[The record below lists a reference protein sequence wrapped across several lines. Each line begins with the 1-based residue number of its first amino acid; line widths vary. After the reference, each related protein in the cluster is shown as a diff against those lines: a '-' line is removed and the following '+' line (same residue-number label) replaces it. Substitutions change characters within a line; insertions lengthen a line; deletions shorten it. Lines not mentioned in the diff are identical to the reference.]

1 MIYIGADKHGLKA
14 IQFVSEFLKSK
25 GMVFE
30 NLGVT
35 AENEELPLQDLIP
48 KIVQGVLKDPKNN
61 RGILSC
67 GTGVGIEVG
76 ANKFS
81 GIRAVLADSEQIAE
95 WSRIYD
101 DCNVLCLIGWNAEK
115 EKTERILDAW
125 FRAEYDGSERRL
137 KMFDAFNTWH

>member
-1 MIYIGADKHGLKA
+1 MIYIGSDKHGLSA
-14 IQFVSEFLKSK
+14 IRSTEDFLNARGIAFQNVGVSKED
-25 GMVFE
+25 
-30 NLGVT
+30 
-35 AENEELPLQDLIP
+35 EELPLQDLIP
-48 KIVQGVLKDPKNN
+48 KVVEGVLKNPKEN

-67 GTGVGIEVG
+67 GTGVGVEVG

-81 GIRAVLADSEQIAE
+81 GIRAVLADSEQVAE

-115 EKTERILDAW
+115 GKMEKILGAW
-125 FRAEYDGSERRL
+125 FRTEYDGSERRL